1 MKTIQQALI
10 DEIHYPISEGFV
22 ENVMIKR
29 KLNPVGYCDSDTMD
43 SKEYMGALADCLWSL
58 VQAINFSEADKSFGS
73 LSDKD
78 KERILLRVNSIYNA
92 IGEPSVELEA
102 KPMVY
107 IGDCLL

>member
-29 KLNPVGYCDSDTMD
+29 KLNPVGDCDSDTMS

-58 VQAINFSEADKSFGS
+58 VQSINFSEADKSFGS
-73 LSDKD
+73 LSDKG

>member
-10 DEIHYPISEGFV
+10 DEIHYPIPEGFV

-29 KLNPVGYCDSDTMD
+29 KLNPVGDCDSDTMNL
-43 SKEYMGALADCLWSL
+43 KEYMGALADCLWSL

>member
-10 DEIHYPISEGFV
+10 DEIHYPIPEGFV

-29 KLNPVGYCDSDTMD
+29 KLNPVGDCDSDKMN